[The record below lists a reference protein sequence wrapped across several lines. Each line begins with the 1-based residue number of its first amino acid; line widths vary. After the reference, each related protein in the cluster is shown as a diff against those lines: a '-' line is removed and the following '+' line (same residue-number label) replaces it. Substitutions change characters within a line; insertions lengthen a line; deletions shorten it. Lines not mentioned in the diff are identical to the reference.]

1 MKRVNASD
9 SHGDDRAIAGDS
21 DTCELPSDYRIL
33 ATLDLGI
40 GCGAAEAIS
49 VRDIDELHAESQRLS
64 SA

>member
-9 SHGDDRAIAGDS
+9 FHGADRAIAGDS
-21 DTCELPSDYRIL
+21 DAGELPSDYRIL